1 MTRGTIPDEIKKK
14 IEELRKTINYH
25 NYRYYVL
32 NNPEISDYEF
42 DKLMKSLQEIE
53 EKYPETKDPNSP
65 TQRVGGEPLVEF
77 SHVTHDPP
85 MLSLDNTYNESEL
98 LEFEERVRKNLI
110 GKIYFYSIEWVVEQ
124 KIDGVA
130 VSLEYE
136 YGRFTRGSTRGD
148 GVVGDDI
155 TQNLKTIKSVPLL
168 LLEDGDKYSHLE
180 VRGEVFMPNSSFL
193 KLNKEKEEKEEQL
206 FANPRNAAAG
216 TLKSLDSKVVA
227 ERNLDIYI
235 HSYGNLPQDIK
246 THKQALDFLEK
257 IGFKVSPL
265 REVRSYVYLARDL
278 IKTWETRRFEL
289 PYQTDGLV
297 FKLNNLRD
305 REILGSTTKSPRWA
319 VAYKFPAERK
329 ITRLKEIEISIG
341 RTGIATP
348 IAILEPVF
356 VAGTTVSRASLFNKD
371 EIERKDIRVGDKVFL
386 EKGGDIIPHVVGV
399 NKDVRDGSEKK
410 FEFPDKCPVCG
421 EKLIR
426 PEGEVYYRCIN
437 VGCPSQVKKSIL
449 HFGCRDGMDIDGLG
463 EVLVN
468 QLVDKKLVS
477 DFGDLYYLKQ
487 NDIEEL
493 ERMGKKS
500 AENLLLGI
508 ENSKK
513 RPFDRLVFS
522 LGIPFVGT
530 YAAKLLAGSFPSMDK
545 LKKTTEEELLTVM
558 GIGENTASAVV
569 SFFRNRK
576 NLSVIRKLK
585 KAGVTMEGKAKKEGA
600 LPLKGKSFVFTGEL
614 GRYSRREAQGL
625 VESLGGRAV
634 SSVSKNTDYLVAG
647 ENPGSKFEKAKKL
660 GVKVIGEK
668 EFSKLISEGKD
679 K

>member
-1 MTRGTIPDEIKKK
+1 MSEENVPDRVKKEIDD
-14 IEELRKTINYH
+14 LRQKINYH

-32 NNPEISDYEF
+32 NQPEISDFEF
-42 DKLMKSLQEIE
+42 DKLMEKLEEIE
-53 EKYPETKDPNSP
+53 EKYPETRDPNSP

-77 SHVTHDPP
+77 SHVTHNPP

-98 LEFEERVRKNLI
+98 LEFEERVRKNLVGRI
-110 GKIYFYSIEWVVEQ
+110 KSIEWVIEQ

-168 LLEDGDKYSHLE
+168 LLEDGDKYPRLE

-206 FANPRNAAAG
+206 FANPRNATAG

-227 ERNLDIYI
+227 ERNLDVYI

-265 REVRSYVYLARDL
+265 REVRSYVSLAGNL
-278 IKTWETRRFEL
+278 IKTWQTKRFEL

-297 FKLNNLRD
+297 FKLNDIRG
-305 REILGSTTKSPRWA
+305 RELLGSTSKSPRWT

-399 NKDVRDGSEKK
+399 NKEARDGKEKK
-410 FEFPDKCPVCG
+410 FEFPDKCPVCK

-437 VGCPSQVKKSIL
+437 IGCPSQVKKRIL
-449 HFGCRDGMDIDGLG
+449 HYGCRDGMDIDGLG
-463 EVLVN
+463 DVLVN

-477 DFGDLYYLKQ
+477 DFADLYYLKQ
-487 NDIEEL
+487 SEVEEL
-493 ERMGKKS
+493 PRMGKKS

-530 YAAKLLAGSFPSMDK
+530 YAAKLLADAFPSMDK
-545 LKKTTEEELLTVM
+545 LKNATEDDLFTIK

-569 SFFRNRK
+569 SFFKNKK
-576 NLSVIRKLK
+576 NLSVIEKLK
-585 KAGVTMEGKAKKEGA
+585 KAGVTMVGKGKKKGE
-600 LPLKGKSFVFTGEL
+600 LPLEGKSFVFTGEL
-614 GRYSRREAQGL
+614 EKYSRKEAQEL
-625 VESLGGRAV
+625 VENLGGRV
-634 SSVSKNTDYLVAG
+634 VNSVSKNTDYVVAG
-647 ENPGSKFEKAKKL
+647 ENPGSKFEKAKDL
-660 GVKVIGEK
+660 GVKIVGEE
-668 EFSKLISEGKD
+668 EFSKIISTHNTTK
-679 K
+679 

>member
-1 MTRGTIPDEIKKK
+1 MSVPNKVKKE
-14 IEELRKTINYH
+14 IEELRKKIRYH

-32 NNPEISDYEF
+32 NNPEISDFQF
-42 DKLMKSLQEIE
+42 DKLMKNLEELE
-53 EKYPETKDPNSP
+53 EKYPEAKDPNSP
-65 TQRVGGEPLVEF
+65 TRRVGGEPLEEF

-85 MLSLDNTYNESEL
+85 MLSLDNTYDESEL
-98 LEFEERVRKNLI
+98 LEFEERVRRNLI

-168 LLEDGDKYSHLE
+168 LLEGGDKYPHLE

-216 TLKSLDSKVVA
+216 TLKSLDSKIVA

-235 HSYGNLPQDIK
+235 HSYGSLPEDIK
-246 THKQALDFLEK
+246 THKQALDVLEK

-265 REVRSYVYLARDL
+265 REVRSYVSLAKDL
-278 IKTWETRRFEL
+278 IKTWETKRFEL

-305 REILGSTTKSPRWA
+305 REILGSTSKSPRWA

-329 ITRLKEIEISIG
+329 VTSLKEIKISIG

-399 NKDVRDGSEKK
+399 NKDARDGSEKR
-410 FEFPDKCPVCG
+410 FEFPEKCPVCS

-437 VGCPSQVKKSIL
+437 IRCPSQVKKRIL
-449 HFGCRDGMDIDGLG
+449 HYGCRDGMNIDGLG
-463 EVLVN
+463 DVLVN

-477 DFGDLYYLKQ
+477 DFADLYYLKQ
-487 NDIEEL
+487 SDVEEL

-530 YAAKLLAGSFPSMDK
+530 YAAKLLAGAFPSMDK
-545 LKKTTEEELLTVM
+545 LKSATEDELFTIK
-558 GIGENTASAVV
+558 GIGENTASSVV
-569 SFFRNRK
+569 SFFRNKK
-576 NLSVIRKLK
+576 NLSVIEKLK
-585 KAGVTMEGKAKKEGA
+585 KSGLTMEGKAKKEGT
-600 LPLKGKSFVFTGEL
+600 LPLKGKSFVFTGDL
-614 GRYSRREAQGL
+614 DRYGRREAQGL
-625 VESLGGRAV
+625 VESLGGRAIN
-634 SSVSKNTDYLVAG
+634 SVSKNTDYVVVG
-647 ENPGSKFEKAKKL
+647 ENPGSKFGKAKKL
-660 GVKVIGEK
+660 GVKIIEEE
-668 EFSKLISEGKD
+668 EFSKLISGRKKD
-679 K
+679 N